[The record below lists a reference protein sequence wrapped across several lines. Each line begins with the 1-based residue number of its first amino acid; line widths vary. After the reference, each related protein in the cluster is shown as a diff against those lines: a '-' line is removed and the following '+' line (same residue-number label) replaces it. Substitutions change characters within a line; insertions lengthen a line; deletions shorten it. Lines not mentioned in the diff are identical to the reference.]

1 MSDAPHTTT
10 LTEHAPSRPDLREL
24 PREDWPSVLSAHF
37 ATGLSGWLEYEILS
51 IEPGRA
57 EARLELRDELLMRS
71 GDYLHAGTV
80 VAFADSIAGYGAL
93 ASLPEG
99 ARGFAT
105 AELKVNLVATT
116 GAGDALLALAKLVHS
131 GRTTQVWDVLVS
143 REHDDRP
150 IGHFRAT
157 QYLLAEER

>member
-1 MSDAPHTTT
+1 MPPHTTAAVAGR
-10 LTEHAPSRPDLREL
+10 APSRPNLREL

-37 ATGLSGWLEYEILS
+37 ATGLSGWLDYEILS

-80 VAFADSIAGYGAL
+80 VAFADSVAGYASL
-93 ASLPEG
+93 ASLPER
-99 ARGFAT
+99 AKGFTT

-116 GAGDALLALAKLVHS
+116 GAGDALLAVATLVHG
-131 GRTTQVWDVLVS
+131 GRTTQVWDVVVS
-143 REHDDRP
+143 REQDDRP

-157 QYLLAEER
+157 QYLLEDER